1 MVNRAPHYAP
11 YVVFS
16 LLAHAALGLCFAAG
30 LISSLDWRRL
40 PDLTPNAEPLT
51 LTMLEADPSPPPKT
65 SFFPTLDSQQ
75 TDKPPENTPLESDH
89 DTALRSQEKGQKENS
104 PLPQQT
110 GSPQS
115 SIAYQDSPQI
125 NPRQRNPAPAQTRA
139 QETPSSPAPQPKPQV
154 EPKPAELS
162 KEEGLTFRPK
172 ESPQPDPQQKT
183 PPSPNQ
189 KEQNPSQAQPPP
201 SPAVPYQ
208 RRTEMEGGRTASIGS
223 ASPAAKNTP
232 VGRYKSKVYGAI
244 GSLWYL
250 KVAQNQTVLGIGSL
264 RVKFFI
270 RANGVVESV
279 SSVNPSGRVDIL
291 ETISKQSVIESGP
304 FEPFGDVMKQQFG
317 EGYWEEI
324 TFTIY

>member
-11 YVVFS
+11 YIVFS
-16 LLAHAALGLCFAAG
+16 LLVHAVLGLCFAAG

-40 PDLTPNAEPLT
+40 PDLTPASDPMS
-51 LTMLEADPSPPPKT
+51 LTMLQADPSPLQKT
-65 SFFPTLDSQQ
+65 TFFPTLDSQQ

-89 DTALRSQEKGQKENS
+89 DTALRSQEKGQKDNS

-115 SIAYQDSPQI
+115 SVAYQDSPQI
-125 NPRQRNPAPAQTRA
+125 NPRQSNPAPEQAKT
-139 QETPSSPAPQPKPQV
+139 QETQASPAPQPKPQV
-154 EPKPAELS
+154 EQAPEPS
-162 KEEGLTFRPK
+162 KDEGLTFRPK
-172 ESPQPDPQQKT
+172 ELPQPDPQQKT
-183 PPSPNQ
+183 PPTPNQ
-189 KEQNPSQAQPPP
+189 KEQTPSHAQPPP
-201 SPAVPYQ
+201 SPASSFQ
-208 RRTEMEGGRTASIGS
+208 KRTAMEGGRNASIGS
-223 ASPAAKNTP
+223 ASPIAKNTP
-232 VGRYKSKVYGAI
+232 AGRYKAKVYGAI

-279 SSVNPSGRVDIL
+279 SSVSPSGRIDIL
-291 ETISKQSVIESGP
+291 ETISKQAVIESGP
-304 FEPFGDVMKQQFG
+304 FEPFGDAMKQQFG